1 MSTGTADFDD
11 VIRRL
16 EVTRGDVENVLSA
29 ALLDIGET
37 LVAAERQ
44 YTIEARAV
52 DTGRYLAGWEAD
64 QVEKLRVIVKTDP
77 QDEQGR
83 SYASYVHAQPKYGG
97 PPNLGVRVLD
107 EVRAELEAQVTAA
120 VSDRVRELL
129 A

>member
-16 EVTRGDVENVLSA
+16 EVTRGDAENVLSA
-29 ALLDIGET
+29 ALLDIGER
-37 LVAAERQ
+37 LVIVQVEVGTEA
-44 YTIEARAV
+44 EAR
-52 DTGRYLAGWEAD
+52 DSGGYLAGWEAD
-64 QVEKLRVIVKTDP
+64 RVEKLRVVVKTDP

-83 SYASYVHAQPKYGG
+83 SYASHVHAQPKYGG

-107 EVRAELEAQVTAA
+107 EVRAELEAEVTAA